1 MNYFG
6 EIEGNFFNRIR
17 CRLRSFK
24 ISSMRRLIEFI
35 LVLIGCL
42 ERFWYRFWPVSRGE
56 ILLPD
61 FFIAGAQKSGTTSL
75 VVWLSQLPEFR
86 IARMGVPYKERY
98 RLETQ
103 FFNNPAVRMKG
114 LEWYSSKFTQGLI
127 NGEKTPEY
135 LFRKSALRE
144 MRRYCPEA
152 RIVIMLRNPADR
164 AFSAYE
170 QYIRTYP
177 RSRNWDWVLPGR
189 SFEDNLRAEEYTSF
203 PIGFLARGRYAEQLE
218 YLFRNFSRDQVKIV
232 IFERFIADPAAYL
245 EDVVYFLG
253 GSPVNNRVDFT
264 PANVGVYSSGMDDDT
279 RRALHAYYRPC
290 NEQLFGILGDRI
302 EEWEETED

>member
-6 EIEGNFFNRIR
+6 EIEGNFLYRIK

-24 ISSMRRLIEFI
+24 ISSMRRMAEFL
-35 LVLIGCL
+35 LVPIGCQ
-42 ERFWYRFWPVSRGE
+42 ERLSFRLKPGSKGG

-75 VVWLSQLPEFR
+75 AVWLSQLPEFK
-86 IARMGVPYKERY
+86 IAKMGVPYKDRL
-98 RLETQ
+98 RLEIQ
-103 FFNNPAVRMKG
+103 FFNNPIVRMKG
-114 LEWYSSKFTQGLI
+114 LEWYSSRFASGLI

-144 MRRYCPEA
+144 MHRCCPEA

-170 QYIRTYP
+170 QYIRIYP

-189 SFEDNLRAEEYTSF
+189 SFEDNLQAEEYASF

-218 YLFRNFSRDQVKIV
+218 YLFRVFPRDQVKII
-232 IFERFIADPAAYL
+232 IFERFVADPAAYL
-245 EDVVYFLG
+245 GDVVYFLG
-253 GSPVNNRVDFT
+253 GSSVNNRVDFT
-264 PANVGVYSSGMDDDT
+264 PANVGGYSSRMADDT
-279 RRALHAYYRPC
+279 RRALRAYYRPY
-290 NEQLFGILGDRI
+290 NEQLFGILGYRV
-302 EEWEETED
+302 EEWEGR